1 MQETRVQS
9 LGLEDL
15 LEKRTA
21 THPVLLPV
29 ECHGQK
35 SLAGYHPWGRKETD
49 TTEQQYQYHKLSPYK
64 IANYSGEYTNDKK
77 PKQPHC

>member
-1 MQETRVQS
+1 MGD
-9 LGLEDL
+9 LGWEDL

-21 THPVLLPV
+21 TNPALLPV
-29 ECHGQK
+29 ESHGQK
-35 SLAGYHPWGRKETD
+35 RLAGYRPRGGKDTD
-49 TTEQQYQYHKLSPYK
+49 TTEQLTVSVSKLSPYK